1 MAADGPAAGPARLTA
16 SPTRVGRDGCLAVR
30 VEHRAGRSVLT
41 GCRWTMPLQ
50 VLAPVA
56 LDDPAAV
63 VWMLNPT
70 GGLVGGDRL
79 MIDVDVGSGAHACLT
94 TPSATK
100 VYRTAGAAAE
110 QTVRLTLAPRARLEW
125 VPDHTIPF
133 AGAALR
139 QGVDAQVPEGASLLL
154 IDAFAAGRVARGERW
169 RFALL
174 DSALTVRD
182 ARGWLVHD
190 RLVLRDGA
198 PGSGLG
204 VAEDRPYVA
213 TVVVVADG
221 DLASLVEDVAA
232 LAADDVDVGAA
243 LLPRRGVLVRC
254 LAADAPAL
262 GRTLEALWAA
272 ARGRVLELPALA
284 LRKP

>member
-1 MAADGPAAGPARLTA
+1 MAANGPAAGAAGLTA
-16 SPTRVGRDGCLAVR
+16 PATRVGRDGRLAVR
-30 VEHRAGRSVLT
+30 VEQRDGRSVLT

-79 MIDVDVGSGAHACLT
+79 AIDVEVGPGAHACLT

-100 VYRTAGAAAE
+100 VYRTAGATAE
-110 QTVRLTLAPRARLEW
+110 QTIKLTLAPRARLEW

-139 QGVDAQVPEGASLLL
+139 QRIEADVGEGASMLL

-174 DSALTVRD
+174 DCALSVRD

-190 RLVLRDGA
+190 RLVLRDG
-198 PGSGLG
+198 
-204 VAEDRPYVA
+204 
-213 TVVVVADG
+213 VVRG
-221 DLASLVEDVAA
+221 GRWST
-232 LAADDVDVGAA
+232 GRR
-243 LLPRRGVLVRC
+243 RRGRRRRAATTSRSARALSGGRC
-254 LAADAPAL
+254 PGARAHDRGTVGGGPRARA
-262 GRTLEALWAA
+262 RA
-272 ARGRVLELPALA
+272 ARARPAQAMSRTRRVAHA
-284 LRKP
+284 